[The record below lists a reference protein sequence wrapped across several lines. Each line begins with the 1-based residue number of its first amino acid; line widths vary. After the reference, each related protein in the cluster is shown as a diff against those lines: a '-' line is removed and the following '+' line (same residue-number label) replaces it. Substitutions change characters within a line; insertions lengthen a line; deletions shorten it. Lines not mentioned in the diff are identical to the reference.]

1 MLYRSMDAFLDTL
14 LLGEEGDLERSS
26 GKIYTSGAVRLMTL
40 HGSKGLE
47 FPVVFLCGV
56 KKDCIPLKAGHKKT
70 DTEEERRL
78 FYVGMT
84 RAKEE
89 LVLLTGPE
97 RSAFLDALAGTGCVE
112 ADVRKKKPEQQMQQL
127 SLFDLL

>member
-1 MLYRSMDAFLDTL
+1 MS
-14 LLGEEGDLERSS
+14 
-26 GKIYTSGAVRLMTL
+26 
-40 HGSKGLE
+40 
-47 FPVVFLCGV
+47 
-56 KKDCIPLKAGHKKT
+56 
-70 DTEEERRL
+70 
-78 FYVGMT
+78 GMT